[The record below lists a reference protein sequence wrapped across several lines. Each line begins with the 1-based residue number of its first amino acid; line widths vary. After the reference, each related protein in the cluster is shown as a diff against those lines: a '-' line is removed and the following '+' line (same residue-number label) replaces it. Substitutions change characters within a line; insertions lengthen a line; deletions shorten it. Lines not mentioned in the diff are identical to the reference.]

1 MRVTVTSDQIRT
13 AFEAVKDDPSFD
25 ESRGLWEQGR
35 PPFEMI
41 QAMCLRPE
49 LLAAFGQFGG
59 AVYPGGLI
67 EQRLKELVILESS
80 RRNACQF
87 CVGTHVAVMR
97 SLGMADAPLA
107 ALDAPGEL
115 SAREDAAVRYT
126 RAAMTDSN
134 RVPEALFAELHGLFS
149 DAELVELTFLV
160 GFINMLNMFN
170 NLLQVTYHGEYDGA
184 ADLHRMP

>member
-1 MRVTVTSDQIRT
+1 MRVTVTDEQIRA
-13 AFEAVKDDPSFD
+13 AFAPVRHRPDFRESGELFD
-25 ESRGLWEQGR
+25 RGQR
-35 PPFEMI
+35 PLEMI

-49 LLAAFGQFGG
+49 LLAAFGQFGNG
-59 AVYPGGLI
+59 VYPGGLI

-97 SLGMADAPLA
+97 SLGMAEAPLL
-107 ALDAPGEL
+107 ALDSPAEL
-115 SAREDAAVRYT
+115 TAREELALRYT

-134 RVPEALFAELHGLFS
+134 RVPDSLFAELRGHFS
-149 DAELVELTFLV
+149 EPEVVELSFLI

-170 NLLQVTYHGEYDGA
+170 NLLQVTYRGEYDGM
-184 ADLHRMP
+184 ADLHRS

>member
-1 MRVTVTSDQIRT
+1 MRVTVSDEQIRA
-13 AFEAVKDDPSFD
+13 AFAPVRHRPDFR
-25 ESRGLWEQGR
+25 ESCELFESGK
-35 PPFEMI
+35 PPLEMI

-59 AVYPGGLI
+59 AVYPGGLV